1 MLMKNNYFK
10 RSFLNLKASRVYTI
24 FINTTIEIMVKVK
37 RFTASWCGP
46 CRQLAP
52 LFDQLQSEY
61 PDVSF
66 ETIDVDNSPEDV
78 QQYMITSVPTVI
90 IEKNGQLAQR
100 HVGINPKTAYVNTI
114 KSLI

>member
-1 MLMKNNYFK
+1 
-10 RSFLNLKASRVYTI
+10 
-24 FINTTIEIMVKVK
+24 MVKVK

-61 PDVSF
+61 PNVSF
-66 ETIDVDNSPEDV
+66 ETIDVDMSPDPV

-90 IEKNGQLAQR
+90 IEKDGQLAQR
-100 HVGINPKTAYVNTI
+100 YVGINPKTSYSNTI

>member
-1 MLMKNNYFK
+1 M
-10 RSFLNLKASRVYTI
+10 I
-24 FINTTIEIMVKVK
+24 KVK
-37 RFTASWCGP
+37 RFTASWCQP

-61 PDVSF
+61 PNVMF
-66 ETIDVDNSPEDV
+66 ETIDVDTSPDPV
-78 QQYMITSVPTVI
+78 QKYLITSVPTVI

-100 HVGINPKTAYVNTI
+100 HVGINPKTTYTNTI

>member
-1 MLMKNNYFK
+1 M
-10 RSFLNLKASRVYTI
+10 I
-24 FINTTIEIMVKVK
+24 KVK
-37 RFTASWCGP
+37 RFTASWCQP

-61 PDVSF
+61 PNVMF
-66 ETIDVDNSPEDV
+66 ETIDVDMSPDPV

-100 HVGINPKTAYVNTI
+100 YVGINPKTSYSNTI